1 MIILL
6 QMLRYDKLPYV
17 THVKMWMCMLQI
29 GQDTKSSFYRSEE
42 ADFSWIDDEVECS
55 CFKGALAKKEN
66 L

>member
-1 MIILL
+1 
-6 QMLRYDKLPYV
+6 
-17 THVKMWMCMLQI
+17 MLQI